1 MEIILLER
9 VAKLGQIGDVVNVK
23 NGYARNFLLP
33 QKKAL
38 RATKANMAVF
48 EAQRKEIEANNLKA
62 KTEAEAVAAKMEGT
76 SVVLIRQAGESGQLF
91 GSVSARDI
99 AAALEEAGFKTDKN
113 QVVLDRAIK
122 ILGLNDI
129 AVRLHAEVDVVVTVN
144 VARSA
149 EEAEI
154 QAAGGDVDASAEEE
168 EFAVEDYFEK
178 EEDAEAAAA
187 AGDEEV
193 AEEEVE
199 TAADDAEEAAE
210 EEESSEDAPAEEEA
224 EEEKA

>member
-1 MEIILLER
+1 MDIILLER
-9 VAKLGQIGDVVNVK
+9 VAKLGQIGDVVSVK
-23 NGYARNFLLP
+23 NGFARNFLLP

-62 KTEAEAVAAKMEGT
+62 KTEAEAVAAKMDDV
-76 SVVLIRQAGESGQLF
+76 SIILIRQAGESGQLF
-91 GSVSARDI
+91 GSVTARDI
-99 AAALEEAGFKTDKN
+99 ADALEAAGYKVTKN
-113 QVVLDRAIK
+113 QIILNRAIK

-129 AVRLHAEVDVVVTVN
+129 AVRLHAEVDINVVVN

-154 QAAGGDVDASAEEE
+154 QAAGGDVDAKQEEE

-178 EEDAEAAAA
+178 EEDAEAAVSSEDEA
-187 AGDEEV
+187 EEV
-193 AEEEVE
+193 AEE
-199 TAADDAEEAAE
+199 TASDE
-210 EEESSEDAPAEEEA
+210 EETED
-224 EEEKA
+224 EEEKTE

>member
-33 QKKAL
+33 QRKAL

-62 KTEAEAVAAKMEGT
+62 KKEAEAVAAKMDDV

-91 GSVSARDI
+91 GSVSSRDI
-99 AAALEEAGFKTDKN
+99 AAALEEAGYKVDKN
-113 QVVLDRAIK
+113 QVILDRAIK

-129 AVRLHAEVDVVVTVN
+129 AVRLHAEVEVIVTVN

-154 QAAGGDVDASAEEE
+154 QAAGGDVDAKEEEE

-178 EEDAEAAAA
+178 EEDAEAA
-187 AGDEEV
+187 V
-193 AEEEVE
+193 AVEEEAV
-199 TAADDAEEAAE
+199 EEAAE
-210 EEESSEDAPAEEEA
+210 AAPVEENATDEEVSAEEEA
-224 EEEKA
+224 EETKSE

>member
-1 MEIILLER
+1 MDIILLER
-9 VAKLGQIGDVVNVK
+9 VAKLGQIGDTVSVK

-48 EAQRKEIEANNLKA
+48 EAQRKDIEANNLKA
-62 KTEAEAVAAKMEGT
+62 KSEAEAVAAKMT
-76 SVVLIRQAGESGQLF
+76 DVSVVLIRQAGESGQLF

-99 AAALEEAGFKTDKN
+99 SAALEEAGYKISKN
-113 QVVLDRAIK
+113 QVILNRSLK
-122 ILGLNDI
+122 TLGLYDI
-129 AVRLHAEVDVVVTVN
+129 TVRLHAEVDITVVIN

-154 QAAGGDVDASAEEE
+154 QAAGGDVDAEATEE

-178 EEDAEAAAA
+178 EEDAEAA
-187 AGDEEV
+187 V
-193 AEEEVE
+193 AEETE
-199 TAADDAEEAAE
+199 EEAVE
-210 EEESSEDAPAEEEA
+210 EEAAPAEEEA
-224 EEEKA
+224 VVEEAPAEEEKSE

>member
-9 VAKLGQIGDVVNVK
+9 VGKLGQIGDVVTVK

-38 RATKANMAVF
+38 RATKANLAHF

-62 KTEAEAVAAKMEGT
+62 KTEAEAVAAKMDDV

-99 AAALEEAGFKTDKN
+99 AGALEEAGYKIDKG
-113 QVVLDRAIK
+113 QVILDRAIK
-122 ILGLNDI
+122 VLGLNDI

-154 QAAGGDVDASAEEE
+154 QAAGGDVSAETDDE

-178 EEDAEAAAA
+178 AEDAEAAATSE
-187 AGDEEV
+187 DEAEEAP
-193 AEEEVE
+193 AEEEA
-199 TAADDAEEAAE
+199 TE
-210 EEESSEDAPAEEEA
+210 EEAPAEEEA
-224 EEEKA
+224 EEEKSE

>member
-1 MEIILLER
+1 MDIILLER
-9 VAKLGQIGDVVNVK
+9 VAKLGQIGDVVSVK
-23 NGYARNFLLP
+23 NGFARNFLLP

-62 KTEAEAVAAKMEGT
+62 KTEAEAVAAKMDDV
-76 SVVLIRQAGESGQLF
+76 SIILIRQAGESGQLF
-91 GSVSARDI
+91 GSVTARDI
-99 AAALEEAGFKTDKN
+99 ADALEAAGYKVTKN
-113 QVVLDRAIK
+113 QIILNRAIK

-129 AVRLHAEVDVVVTVN
+129 AVRLHAEVDINVVVN

-154 QAAGGDVDASAEEE
+154 QAAGGDVDAKQEEE

-178 EEDAEAAAA
+178 EEDAEAAVSSEDEA
-187 AGDEEV
+187 EEV
-193 AEEEVE
+193 AEETAPDEEE
-199 TAADDAEEAAE
+199 TE
-210 EEESSEDAPAEEEA
+210 EEE
-224 EEEKA
+224 EKTE

>member
-23 NGYARNFLLP
+23 NGYARNYLLP
-33 QKKAL
+33 QNKAL

-62 KTEAEAVAAKMEGT
+62 KTEAEAVAKKMEGT

-99 AAALEEAGFKTDKN
+99 AVALEGAGFKTDKN

-129 AVRLHAEVDVVVTVN
+129 VVRLHAEVDVTVTVN

-149 EEAEI
+149 GEAEI
-154 QAAGGDVDASAEEE
+154 QAQGGDVTARDDDAEK
-168 EFAVEDYFEK
+168 FAVEDFFEN
-178 EEDAEAAAA
+178 EEDAEAAVNADDDE
-187 AGDEEV
+187 DEEV
-193 AEEEVE
+193 
-199 TAADDAEEAAE
+199 TEEA
-210 EEESSEDAPAEEEA
+210 SEDATAEEDDKEDDE

>member
-1 MEIILLER
+1 MDIILLER
-9 VAKLGQIGDVVNVK
+9 VTNLGQIGDVVKVK

-38 RATKANMAVF
+38 RATKANIAHF

-62 KTEAEAVAAKMEGT
+62 KSEAEAIAAKMDKV

-99 AAALEEAGFKTDKN
+99 AVELEEAGYKVDKSQVILNRALKT
-113 QVVLDRAIK
+113 
-122 ILGLNDI
+122 LGLYDI
-129 AVRLHAEVDVVVTVN
+129 ALRLHAEVEVNVTVN

-149 EEAEI
+149 AEAEI
-154 QAAGGDVDASAEEE
+154 QAAGGDVSADLKEE

-178 EEDAEAAAA
+178 EEDAEAAVNADA
-187 AGDEEV
+187 EEEEV
-193 AEEEVE
+193 AEEAE
-199 TAADDAEEAAE
+199 TAND
-210 EEESSEDAPAEEEA
+210 A
-224 EEEKA
+224 EEEKAE

>member
-1 MEIILLER
+1 MDIILLER
-9 VAKLGQIGDVVNVK
+9 VAKLGQIGDVVSVK
-23 NGYARNFLLP
+23 NGFARNFLLP

-62 KTEAEAVAAKMEGT
+62 KTEAEAVAAKMDDV
-76 SVVLIRQAGESGQLF
+76 SIILIRQAGESGQLF
-91 GSVSARDI
+91 GSVTARDI
-99 AAALEEAGFKTDKN
+99 ADALEAAGYKVTKN
-113 QVVLDRAIK
+113 QIILNRAIK

-129 AVRLHAEVDVVVTVN
+129 AVRLHAEVDINVVVN

-154 QAAGGDVDASAEEE
+154 QAAGGDVDAKQEEE

-178 EEDAEAAAA
+178 EEDAEAAVSSEDEA
-187 AGDEEV
+187 EEV
-193 AEEEVE
+193 AEETAPDEEE
-199 TAADDAEEAAE
+199 TE
-210 EEESSEDAPAEEEA
+210 EEEE
-224 EEEKA
+224 EEEKTE

>member
-1 MEIILLER
+1 MDIILLER
-9 VAKLGQIGDVVNVK
+9 VAKLGQIGDVVSVK
-23 NGYARNFLLP
+23 NGFARNFLLP

-62 KTEAEAVAAKMEGT
+62 KTEAEAVAAKMDDV
-76 SVVLIRQAGESGQLF
+76 SIILIRQAGESGQLF
-91 GSVSARDI
+91 GSVTARDI
-99 AAALEEAGFKTDKN
+99 ADALEAAGYKVTKN
-113 QVVLDRAIK
+113 QIILNRAIK

-129 AVRLHAEVDVVVTVN
+129 AVRLHAEVDINVVVN

-154 QAAGGDVDASAEEE
+154 QAAGGDVDAKQEEE

-178 EEDAEAAAA
+178 EEDAEAAVSSEDEA
-187 AGDEEV
+187 EEV
-193 AEEEVE
+193 AEETAPDEEE
-199 TAADDAEEAAE
+199 TE
-210 EEESSEDAPAEEEA
+210 EEE
-224 EEEKA
+224 EEKTE

>member
-9 VAKLGQIGDVVNVK
+9 VGKLGQIGDVVNVK

-62 KTEAEAVAAKMEGT
+62 KTEAEAVAAKMNGV

-99 AAALEEAGFKTDKN
+99 AATLEEAGYKVDKG
-113 QVVLDRAIK
+113 QVVLNRAIK
-122 ILGLNDI
+122 VLGLNDI
-129 AVRLHAEVDVVVTVN
+129 AIRLHAEVDVTVTVN

-154 QAAGGDVDASAEEE
+154 QAAGGDVDAKVEDE
-168 EFAVEDYFEK
+168 EFTVEDYFEK
-178 EEDAEAAAA
+178 EEDAEAAVNA
-187 AGDEEV
+187 D
-193 AEEEVE
+193 AEEEAVE
-199 TAADDAEEAAE
+199 DDAAPAE
-210 EEESSEDAPAEEEA
+210 EDATAENSDDAPAEDDA

>member
-23 NGYARNFLLP
+23 NGYARNYLLP
-33 QKKAL
+33 QNKAL

-48 EAQRKEIEANNLKA
+48 EEQRKEIEANNLKA
-62 KTEAEAVAAKMEGT
+62 KTEAEAVAKKMDGT

-99 AAALEEAGFKTDKN
+99 ADALEDAGFKTDKS
-113 QVVLDRAIK
+113 QVVLDRSIK

-129 AVRLHAEVDVVVTVN
+129 AIRLHAEVDITVTVN
-144 VARSA
+144 VARSP

-154 QAAGGDVDASAEEE
+154 QAKGGDVTAKGDDTE
-168 EFAVEDYFEK
+168 EFAVEDFFEN
-178 EEDAEAAAA
+178 EEDAEAA
-187 AGDEEV
+187 V
-193 AEEEVE
+193 TAEEEVV
-199 TAADDAEEAAE
+199 EEAAPAKE
-210 EEESSEDAPAEEEA
+210 EATDEASEDAPAEEA

>member
-1 MEIILLER
+1 MDIILLER
-9 VAKLGQIGDVVNVK
+9 VAKLGQIGDVVSVK
-23 NGYARNFLLP
+23 NGFARNFLLP

-48 EAQRKEIEANNLKA
+48 EAQRKEIEANNLQA
-62 KTEAEAVAAKMEGT
+62 KTEAEAVAAKMDDV

-91 GSVSARDI
+91 GSVTARDI
-99 AAALEEAGFKTDKN
+99 ADALEAAGYKVSKN
-113 QVVLDRAIK
+113 QVILNRAIK

-129 AVRLHAEVDVVVTVN
+129 VVRLHAEVDINVVVN

-154 QAAGGDVDASAEEE
+154 QAAGGDVDAKEEEE

-178 EEDAEAAAA
+178 EEDAEAAVTSDDEA
-187 AGDEEV
+187 EEV
-193 AEEEVE
+193 AEE
-199 TAADDAEEAAE
+199 A
-210 EEESSEDAPAEEEA
+210 APAEEEA
-224 EEEKA
+224 AEEAEEEKTE

>member
-23 NGYARNFLLP
+23 NGYARNYLLP
-33 QKKAL
+33 QNKAL

-62 KTEAEAVAAKMEGT
+62 KTEAEAVAKKMEGT

-99 AAALEEAGFKTDKN
+99 AVALEGAGFKTDKN

-129 AVRLHAEVDVVVTVN
+129 VVRLHAEVDVTVTVN

-149 EEAEI
+149 GEAEI
-154 QAAGGDVDASAEEE
+154 QAQGGDVTARDDDAE
-168 EFAVEDYFEK
+168 EFAVEDFFEN
-178 EEDAEAAAA
+178 EEDAEAAVNADDDE
-187 AGDEEV
+187 DEEV
-193 AEEEVE
+193 
-199 TAADDAEEAAE
+199 TEEA
-210 EEESSEDAPAEEEA
+210 SEDATAEEDDE